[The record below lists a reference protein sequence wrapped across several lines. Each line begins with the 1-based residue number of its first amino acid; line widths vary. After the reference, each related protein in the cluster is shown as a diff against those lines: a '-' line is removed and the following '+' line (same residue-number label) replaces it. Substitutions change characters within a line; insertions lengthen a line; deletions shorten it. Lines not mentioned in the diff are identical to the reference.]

1 MDIEEQK
8 LKSKKANEQKR
19 GETAQVN
26 ALWLISIY
34 YVSKMRALNGQWFHI

>member
-1 MDIEEQK
+1 MATFVVETMDIEEQK

-26 ALWLISIY
+26 DIFKQINSAP
-34 YVSKMRALNGQWFHI
+34 K